1 MSLIADTNPD
11 QDGTIGGF
19 EGEIKMLQEDT
30 KVKLAQCQQIE
41 YELEQIPTLA
51 SLVKRLEDMETKQE
65 SLTVTTDA
73 TEVTIENNTII
84 TTTWQD
90 AIDNANALDG
100 EADMLAS
107 DINDLVMGAEA
118 NMLEAM
124 NQATNIQMLE
134 DEFAKQQIL
143 FDFFFQN
150 TSLVTIDNALWQP
163 DNSCIMVEMNN
174 YIEFFLSAVTTLDI
188 G

>member
-1 MSLIADTNPD
+1 
-11 QDGTIGGF
+11 
-19 EGEIKMLQEDT
+19 
-30 KVKLAQCQQIE
+30 
-41 YELEQIPTLA
+41 
-51 SLVKRLEDMETKQE
+51 
-65 SLTVTTDA
+65 
-73 TEVTIENNTII
+73 
-84 TTTWQD
+84 
-90 AIDNANALDG
+90 
-100 EADMLAS
+100 MLAS